1 MNMLVSAT
9 PNQTMTSLEIA
20 ELTGKRHDNVKRT
33 IEILSQET
41 DKRPAVIQ
49 LPHCEEVKNH
59 LGQSVTQYV
68 FSGEQGKLDSI
79 TITAQLCPEFTAAI
93 VKRWQELEAAQFK
106 APAQLTTLEILQMAM
121 QAEQG
126 RLQAIAERDHA
137 IATKAQIGSKR
148 EATAMA
154 TASKA
159 TRERNAMAAELGRS
173 SSHATV
179 LVVQKITG
187 IAYKWQPLKAYCNA
201 NKIKPASVFCPR
213 YQTAL
218 SYPAAAWL
226 AVHGVDIVALFGGV
240 EV

>member
-1 MNMLVSAT
+1 MNALINAST
-9 PNQTMTSLEIA
+9 NPTMSSREIA
-20 ELTGKRHDNVKRT
+20 ELTRKRHDNVMRT
-33 IEILSQET
+33 IRDLIDGQILTPQIEESTFEHVGNSYKCFLLN
-41 DKRPAVIQ
+41 KRDS
-49 LPHCEEVKNH
+49 L
-59 LGQSVTQYV
+59 VTV
-68 FSGEQGKLDSI
+68 ARLS
-79 TITAQLCPEFTAAI
+79 PEFTAA
-93 VKRWQELEAAQFK
+93 VVDRWQELEAAQLK

-126 RLQAIAERDHA
+126 RLQAIVERDHA

-154 TASKA
+154 NTATANRKLKA
-159 TRERNAMAAELGRS
+159 IEAELGRS

-187 IAYKWQPLKAYCNA
+187 IAYKWQPLKAYCTA

-213 YQTAL
+213 YETAL

-226 AVHGVDIVALFGGV
+226 AVHGVDIAALFGGV